1 MPCSDGRVRGPIGD
15 GALQCAYFVV
25 LRGGRYRGG
34 LIAPYRFVSQAHG
47 LSVASARSAY
57 ALTLR
62 ALGYANVTIKVRD
75 GRIACYTQRRERTR
89 AHLHTQTRSPRRAAA
104 ARTRGR
110 GQIPI
115 RKDVYMSQTEQAL
128 YDRDRWKLE
137 CARTSA
143 ACCGDRA
150 RLAPPPLRLP
160 PSTDPAAVTACR
172 SARAD
177 AHHERAAAAPPP
189 PACGLLHV
197 AGRTSLWCMPRAL
210 ARSATLCARSVQLR
224 AVARPERDVRR
235 RVAVGQVQ
243 ARQLHARRGALCVHR
258 ARARRAQLHG

>member
-1 MPCSDGRVRGPIGD
+1 M
-15 GALQCAYFVV
+15 

-137 CARTSA
+137 CARISA
-143 ACCGDRA
+143 ACCGD
-150 RLAPPPLRLP
+150 
-160 PSTDPAAVTACR
+160 
-172 SARAD
+172 
-177 AHHERAAAAPPP
+177 
-189 PACGLLHV
+189 
-197 AGRTSLWCMPRAL
+197 
-210 ARSATLCARSVQLR
+210 
-224 AVARPERDVRR
+224 
-235 RVAVGQVQ
+235 
-243 ARQLHARRGALCVHR
+243 
-258 ARARRAQLHG
+258 